1 MDIFTKL
8 DRIKIQAIDKLGSED
23 KEFVLFIEKCYESK
37 LAFNQ
42 VLLTDMKAT
51 IDKLNSMDFFGRNQS
66 HSSFSFTAYDLSR
79 AISKA
84 EEELPNVKDYY
95 ICKILGYF
103 EKKYNLQIQSN
114 YMNES
119 RLKALKKEPVLSNI
133 LEFVF
138 EAIGGSTLKEAAKT
152 NLITDLRKRTIM
164 RLTKLKGD
172 SISFESF
179 VHVETTWKG
188 ECELGSH
195 SIKQVNLLLK
205 CISLFE
211 FDEMENKTGMSF
223 DGFTV
228 QFDPKEP
235 IILRNC
241 KKAISFRIYKNGNVA
256 VKFVSPAEAAQFQNY
271 FSLNIA

>member
-8 DRIKIQAIDKLGSED
+8 DSIKIQAIDKLGSED
-23 KEFVLFIEKCYESK
+23 KNFVLFIEKCYQSK
-37 LAFNQ
+37 IAFNE
-42 VLLTDMKAT
+42 VMITEIKAT
-51 IDKLNSMDFFGRNQS
+51 LTKVNSIDFFGRNDKENP
-66 HSSFSFTAYDLSR
+66 FTFTTYDLSR
-79 AISKA
+79 TLGKI
-84 EEELPNVKDYY
+84 EEELTNVKDYY
-95 ICKILGYF
+95 VSKILTHF
-103 EKKYNLQIQSN
+103 EKKYSLQIQIYLNSD
-114 YMNES
+114 
-119 RLKALKKEPVLSNI
+119 RIKALKKEPILSDI
-133 LEFVF
+133 LEFIF

-152 NLITDLRKRTIM
+152 NLITDLRKRTVL
-164 RLTKLKGD
+164 RDTKLKGD

-179 VHVETTWKG
+179 LDVNTTWKG
-188 ECELGSH
+188 ESKLGSH

-211 FDEMENKTGMSF
+211 FDETENKTGMSF

-241 KKAISFRIYKNGNVA
+241 KKVISFRIYKNGNVA
-256 VKFVSPAEAAQFQNY
+256 LKFHSSAEAAQFQNY

>member
-37 LAFNQ
+37 LAFNDIM
-42 VLLTDMKAT
+42 LTDMKAT
-51 IDKLNSMDFFGRNQS
+51 LEKLNSMDFFGKNQGA
-66 HSSFSFTAYDLSR
+66 FSFTAYDLSR

-84 EEELPNVKDYY
+84 EEELLNVKDYY
-95 ICKILGYF
+95 VCKILDHF

-119 RLKALKKEPVLSNI
+119 RLKALKKEPILSNI

-152 NLITDLRKRTIM
+152 NLITDLRKRTAM

-179 VHVETTWKG
+179 VYVETTWKG
-188 ECELGSH
+188 ESELGSH
-195 SIKQVNLLLK
+195 SIKQANLLLK

-256 VKFVSPAEAAQFQNY
+256 LKFVSPAEAAQFQNY